1 MSLLCIH
8 TLLGWST
15 DNYYLPSTTASIFF
29 LPKDECLKQIFE
41 CINKCPKETC
51 KVLLKHVKFGHMT
64 ISLHMQITTFNV
76 FMVYAFCIW
85 FYIY

>member
-15 DNYYLPSTTASIFF
+15 DNYYLSSTTAFF
-29 LPKDECLKQIFE
+29 LPKDECPKQIFE

-51 KVLLKHVKFGHMT
+51 KVLLKHVKLGHLT
-64 ISLHMQITTFNV
+64 ISLHMQIMCLWYMYFV
-76 FMVYAFCIW
+76 FGFI
-85 FYIY
+85 YIKLL